1 MGPNFLIP
9 QKIRILLSSIF
20 FILVFTPHLIA
31 QSVNDYRS
39 INSGNWTSPLIWE
52 VYNGTI
58 WVPATS
64 YPGQNAGTNDISI
77 EGGNSITLSS
87 NIPNSFNSLTIGDGL
102 AATDVLLVAGIS
114 TLNTMLIT
122 IANGGFGSWISN
134 VSLYIPAGAAFIVEP
149 LGSLDISNPCSAAK
163 RIVIGTVIYSSC
175 NGGAGATYSFSDL
188 NNNGGSLNVS
198 PSSNE
203 PICEGQIL
211 NLFSNVAGSGSSSA
225 TFNWS
230 ATGPGGYTY
239 SSTLSNPSISNL
251 ISGSYIFTVEATS
264 GSITHSGSKIVS
276 ISNSPDIPISG
287 GDTTICNNA
296 TIPALMA
303 SVNSGETID
312 WYDSASS
319 GVLLL
324 SGSTNYLPT
333 SSGSFFAEARNSVT
347 GCLSISRIEIVLNT
361 KTCKAMINRHIPRF
375 IKKI

>member
-1 MGPNFLIP
+1 M
-9 QKIRILLSSIF
+9 
-20 FILVFTPHLIA
+20 
-31 QSVNDYRS
+31 
-39 INSGNWTSPLIWE
+39 
-52 VYNGTI
+52 
-58 WVPATS
+58 
-64 YPGQNAGTNDISI
+64 
-77 EGGNSITLSS
+77 
-87 NIPNSFNSLTIGDGL
+87 TIGDGL
-102 AATDVLLVAGIS
+102 GSTDVLLVAGIS

-251 ISGSYIFTVEATS
+251 TAGSYIFTVEATS
-264 GSITHSGSKIVS
+264 GSITHSGSKIVL

-333 SSGSFFAEARNSVT
+333 SSGSFFCRS
-347 GCLSISRIEIVLNT
+347 
-361 KTCKAMINRHIPRF
+361 
-375 IKKI
+375 KKFCNWLF

>member
-1 MGPNFLIP
+1 MGPKFLMP
-9 QKIRILLSSIF
+9 QKIGILLFSIF
-20 FILVFTPHLIA
+20 FILVFTPLLTA
-31 QSVNDYRS
+31 QTINDYRS

-102 AATDVLLVAGIS
+102 GATDVLLVAGIS

-122 IANGGFGSWISN
+122 IANGGFGSWIAN
-134 VSLYIPAGAAFIVEP
+134 VSLYIPTGAAFIVDP
-149 LGSLDISNPCSAAK
+149 PGLDISNPCSAAK

-239 SSTLSNPSISNL
+239 SSTLSNPIISNL
-251 ISGSYIFTVEATS
+251 ASGSYIFTVEATN
-264 GSITHSGSKIVS
+264 GSITHSDSKIVT

-287 GDTTICNNA
+287 GDTTICNGA
-296 TIPALMA
+296 TIPTLMA
-303 SVNSGETID
+303 SVNSGETVD
-312 WYDSASS
+312 WYDSAST
-319 GVLLL
+319 GILLI
-324 SGSTNYLPT
+324 SGSTTYLPS
-333 SSGSFFAEARNSVT
+333 SSGSFFAEARNIVT
-347 GCLSISRIEIVLNT
+347 GCLSISRIEVILNT
-361 KTCKAMINRHIPRF
+361 KTCKVIINRHIPRF
-375 IKKI
+375 IKKN